1 MVALRA
7 NRHGIVGLVA
17 EILDAMDWYGLVLFG
32 ALVFPL
38 LLFLLGL
45 RDDIRP
51 FWTVN

>member
-7 NRHGIVGLVA
+7 NRHGSVGLVA
-17 EILDAMDWYGLVLFG
+17 EIMDAMDWYCLEPWCFHCLEKK
-32 ALVFPL
+32 
-38 LLFLLGL
+38 GL